1 MHSSRFTVLLLTAY
15 CLLLTAYCLLLTAY
29 CLLLTAYRLPLTAYC
44 LLLTA
49 PMPSPN
55 TWLNFALVAVI
66 VTLVPGPAFI
76 VVLTT
81 ALRRGFKPGAYATA
95 GIVAGDGAYFFL
107 TALGLGS
114 LLATSFWTF
123 TIIKWLGIAYLVYLG
138 LRSFLFPSSS
148 LIAAEGRSPST
159 RSSFVTALTVQLA
172 NPKLLLFLA
181 ALLPQFLDPSHPI
194 APQLAVLGGTFMLSD
209 TIIYL
214 LLSVVAARARPLLT
228 SPQAT
233 RIVSRVSGVAMLG
246 AAARVATK

>member
-1 MHSSRFTVLLLTAY
+1 M
-15 CLLLTAYCLLLTAY
+15 
-29 CLLLTAYRLPLTAYC
+29 
-44 LLLTA
+44 
-49 PMPSPN
+49 N
-55 TWLNFALVAVI
+55 TCLNFALVALV

-95 GIVAGDGAYFFL
+95 GIVIGDAVYFFL
-107 TALGLGS
+107 TAVGLGS

-123 TIIKWLGIAYLVYLG
+123 AIIKWLGIAYLVYLG
-138 LRSFLFPSSS
+138 LRSLLFPSNS
-148 LIAAEGRSPST
+148 LIAADGRSVSG

-181 ALLPQFLDPSHPI
+181 ALVPQFLDPARPV
-194 APQLAVLGGTFMLSD
+194 APQLAVLGPIFMLSD

-214 LLSVVAARARPLLT
+214 LLSMLAARARPFLA
-228 SPQAT
+228 SPRAT